1 MHDNWQVRYATEIL
15 NPNIEEICESWYY
28 ISLSCQKKKLY
39 ITGLFAVFFF
49 IYLKLIFE
57 LYTEELV
64 GLFHYFQNSFS
75 YCVDSYTRYF
85 VYQIYFVEFSNF
97 IKCITISF
105 ANSSR
110 SIWSNISEKTK
121 TIVYSLLKQN
131 NM

>member
-1 MHDNWQVRYATEIL
+1 MIL
-15 NPNIEEICESWYY
+15 HIFI
-28 ISLSCQKKKLY
+28 LSKEKLY

-75 YCVDSYTRYF
+75 YCVDFYTRYF

-97 IKCITISF
+97 IN
-105 ANSSR
+105 ALR
-110 SIWSNISEKTK
+110 SVLPTVVDPSGAICISEK
-121 TIVYSLLKQN
+121 N
-131 NM
+131 